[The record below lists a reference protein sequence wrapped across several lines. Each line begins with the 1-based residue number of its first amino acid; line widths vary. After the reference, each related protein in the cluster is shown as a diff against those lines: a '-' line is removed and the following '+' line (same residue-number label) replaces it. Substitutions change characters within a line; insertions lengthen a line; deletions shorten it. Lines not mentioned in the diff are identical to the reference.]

1 MTSQEKEIRVI
12 NTGNE
17 ETKLSL
23 FTADMT
29 VCVQNSTELKQ
40 TNKKH
45 HHKLQ
50 AKQSEFINKSTI
62 FLD

>member
-1 MTSQEKEIRVI
+1 MTSQEKEITVI

-23 FTADMT
+23 FTADMI

-40 TNKKH
+40 TNKQKTPPQTTGKAKWI
-45 HHKLQ
+45 HK
-50 AKQSEFINKSTI
+50 
-62 FLD
+62 